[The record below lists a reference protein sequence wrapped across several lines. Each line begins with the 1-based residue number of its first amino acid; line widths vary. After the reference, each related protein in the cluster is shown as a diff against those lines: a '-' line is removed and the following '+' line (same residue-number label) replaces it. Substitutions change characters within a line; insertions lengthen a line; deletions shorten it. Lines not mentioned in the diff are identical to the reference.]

1 MNYPLF
7 FLFLLAPSY
16 ATSMH
21 KTVPLMREYIKSKL
35 QEMADKDQNTRIE
48 GLCQAKTAQ
57 EIAELKW
64 NLTKQVDRPN
74 CVVLKNIIQT
84 FGWPTVAEFG
94 SDAVRNAWLI
104 AQHADHDI
112 PFQEY
117 CLNHICNASK
127 NGAVPFAHM
136 AYLTDRVLIN
146 KGLNQ
151 IYGTQFDEKSSP
163 IPLPKE
169 CATDEDIEK
178 MNARR
183 AAVGLASIQE
193 YIHMANQLKKM
204 KRTTAF

>member
-1 MNYPLF
+1 MKIPIF
-7 FLFLLAPSY
+7 FLLLLSTSY
-16 ATSMH
+16 APSMH
-21 KTVPLMREYIKSKL
+21 KTVPLMREYIKNKL
-35 QEMADKDQNTRIE
+35 QEMADKDQSARVE
-48 GLCQAKTAQ
+48 GLAQAQTAQ

-64 NLTKQVDRPN
+64 NLSKQVDRPN
-74 CVVLKNIIQT
+74 SIVLKNIIQT
-84 FGWPTVAEFG
+84 FGWPTICQFG
-94 SDAVRNAWLI
+94 ADAARNAWLI

-127 NGAVPFAHM
+127 NGAVPLAHM
-136 AYLTDRVLIN
+136 AFLTDRILIN

-193 YIHMANQLKKM
+193 YIHTANQLKKL
-204 KRTTAF
+204 